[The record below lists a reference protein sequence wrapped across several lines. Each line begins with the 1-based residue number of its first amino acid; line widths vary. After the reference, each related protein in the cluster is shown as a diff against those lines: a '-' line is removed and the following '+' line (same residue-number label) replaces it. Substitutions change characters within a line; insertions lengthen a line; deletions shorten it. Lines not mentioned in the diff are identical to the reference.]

1 MNFKTKLFTN
11 KSTVLWR
18 RYKHFVV
25 EGGKKKKRLSK
36 LSISLSR
43 KRLNKS
49 VVSLHPE

>member
-25 EGGKKKKRLSK
+25 EGGKKKKK
-36 LSISLSR
+36 DCPSLAFLCLG
-43 KRLNKS
+43 KD
-49 VVSLHPE
+49 